1 MRFKKKHEIP
11 PKYILLVL
19 TILCLIFLLI
29 SLLFENVLYPLKSVT
44 ATIIIPM
51 QEAVNSIGIYVENK
65 TEMLEELTRLQEE
78 NAEIKEQLETYK
90 AETKEYQQ
98 DLYELDRLR
107 ILYKLD
113 ETYPSY
119 EKVAARVISRDTG
132 NWFHT
137 FIINKGTGDGIDVDC
152 NVLSGNGL
160 VGIVTEVGK
169 NWAKVRAII
178 DDTSNVSAM
187 FINNSELCTVRG
199 NLTEI
204 DNGYIDV
211 EFIGKDA
218 DVNVGDEIVTS
229 YISDKYLSGITI
241 GYVSEITMDA
251 NNLTKSAKLIPV
263 VDFSNIQEVLVI
275 KDKKQ
280 NDFIEQK

>member
-11 PKYILLVL
+11 PKYILLAL
-19 TILCLIFLLI
+19 TILCLIFLLV

-51 QEAVNSIGIYVENK
+51 QEAVNSIGIYVESK

-137 FIINKGTGDGIDVDC
+137 FIINKGSADGIDVDC
-152 NVLSGNGL
+152 NVLSGDGL

-204 DNGYIDV
+204 DSGYIDV

-218 DVNVGDEIVTS
+218 EVDVGDEIVTS

-280 NDFIEQK
+280 NDFIEQE